1 MNDHCLRTSKLS
13 LTAKVLATIFC
24 KGAGLS
30 ERTPCTTINKVCAS
44 GMKAVMLAS
53 QSLMLGHQDVMV
65 AGGMESMSNSP
76 FIMTRSAPSYGGVKL
91 HDLIV
96 HDALTDAYGKMHM
109 GICGED
115 TAKKFQ
121 ISRQEQDDYA
131 ISSYQRSAQAVDAG
145 LFKDEIVPVTIPG
158 S

>member
-1 MNDHCLRTSKLS
+1 M
-13 LTAKVLATIFC
+13 
-24 KGAGLS
+24 
-30 ERTPCTTINKVCAS
+30 CAS

-53 QSLMLGHQDVMV
+53 QSLMLGHQEIMV

-76 FIMTRSAPSYGGVKL
+76 FIMTRAPPSYGGVKL
-91 HDLIV
+91 QDLIV

-121 ISRQEQDDYA
+121 ISRQEQDEYA
-131 ISSYQRSAQAVDAG
+131 ISSYTRSAKAVEDG
-145 LFKDEIVPVTIPG
+145 RFNDEIIPVTIPG
-158 S
+158 KFLSPMISILVMLIEVVPYIFLKL